1 MISKIK
7 NFIFDKY
14 IDYKYKNIINNF
26 DKKINLTDN
35 NDKRLNHLISN
46 GSLVIKNIADENEIN
61 NFSKNLKWISFNNS
75 VKHISPLVIE
85 NKSIIHK
92 LLTNKI
98 LMNIVINYIGK
109 HAKLDSVEIQKI
121 FHNTESKSISEK
133 WHYDNVGRRLKVFC
147 YLNSTKNIFT
157 EYLNKTNQ
165 IIHNEYS
172 TRGSRV
178 AGNVITKY
186 ISNIETFYPEV
197 NSILIIDTNG
207 YHRGVYRDNLE
218 NNNNNN
224 NFREMI
230 VMEFSNIKKSEMF
243 YGTSDIIGPRDIYL
257 SKEINLDEILLE
269 KKYICD
275 YENFY
280 KYDLRFIKSF

>member
-7 NFIFDKY
+7 NFLSDKY

-26 DKKINLTDN
+26 DKKINLSHN
-35 NDKRLNHLISN
+35 NDKKLNHLISN
-46 GSLVIKNIADENEIN
+46 GSLLLKNIADETEISI
-61 NFSKNLKWISFNNS
+61 FSKNLKWISFDNS
-75 VKHISPLVIE
+75 VKQIAPLIIE

-92 LLTNKI
+92 LLTNEI
-98 LMNIVINYIGK
+98 LRNIVVNYIGK
-109 HAKLDSVEIQKI
+109 HAKLDSIEVQKI
-121 FHNTESKSISEK
+121 FHNTQSKSISEK
-133 WHYDNVGRRLKVFC
+133 WHYDNVGRRLKVFY

-157 EYLNKTNQ
+157 EYLNKTNR
-165 IIHNEYS
+165 IIHNKYS
-172 TRGSRV
+172 TGGSRV
-178 AGNVITKY
+178 AGNVISKY
-186 ISNIETFYPEV
+186 ISNIETFYPQE

-207 YHRGVYRDNLE
+207 YHRGVYRDDLE
-218 NNNNNN
+218 KNNNS

-243 YGTSDIIGPRDIYL
+243 YGTSDIIGPRNIYL
-257 SKEINLDEILLE
+257 SKEISLDEILLE

-275 YENFY
+275 YGNFY

>member
-7 NFIFDKY
+7 NFLFDKY
-14 IDYKYKNIINNF
+14 IDYKYKNIINKF
-26 DKKINLTDN
+26 DEKINLTG
-35 NDKRLNHLISN
+35 NDDKKLNHLISN
-46 GSLVIKNIADENEIN
+46 GSLVIKNIANETEIN
-61 NFSKNLKWISFNNS
+61 NFSKNLKWINFNGS

-92 LLTNKI
+92 LLTNKM
-98 LMNIVINYIGK
+98 LMNIVLNYIGK
-109 HAKLDSVEIQKI
+109 NAKLDSVEIQKI
-121 FHNTESKSISEK
+121 FYNAESKSISEK
-133 WHYDNVGRRLKVFC
+133 WHYDNVGRRLKVFY

-165 IIHNEYS
+165 IIHNKYS
-172 TRGSRV
+172 IRGSRV
-178 AGNVITKY
+178 TDNVISKH

-207 YHRGVYRDNLE
+207 YHRGVYRDNLKK
-218 NNNNNN
+218 NNNN

-230 VMEFSNIKKSEMF
+230 VMEFSNIKKSEVF

-257 SKEINLDEILLE
+257 SKEINLNEILLE

-275 YENFY
+275 YGNFH
-280 KYDLRFIKSF
+280 KYDLRFTKSF

>member
-14 IDYKYKNIINNF
+14 IDYKYKNIINKF
-26 DKKINLTDN
+26 DEKINLTDN
-35 NDKRLNHLISN
+35 NNKELNHLFSN
-46 GSLVIKNIADENEIN
+46 GSLIIKNIADETEIN

-75 VKHISPLVIE
+75 VKQISPLVIE
-85 NKSIIHK
+85 KRSIIHK
-92 LLTNKI
+92 LLTNKM
-98 LMNIVINYIGK
+98 LMNIVTNYIGK
-109 HAKLDSVEIQKI
+109 NAKLDSVEIQKI

-133 WHYDNVGRRLKVFC
+133 WHYDNVGRRLKIFY

-172 TRGSRV
+172 IRGSRV
-178 AGNVITKY
+178 TDNVISKY
-186 ISNIETFYPEV
+186 ISNIETFYPEI

-207 YHRGVYRDNLE
+207 YHRGVYRDNL

-230 VMEFSNIKKSEMF
+230 VMEFSNIKKSEVF
-243 YGTSDIIGPRDIYL
+243 HGISDIIGPRDIYL
-257 SKEINLDEILLE
+257 SKEISLDEILLE
-269 KKYICD
+269 KKYVCD
-275 YENFY
+275 YGNFY
-280 KYDLRFIKSF
+280 KYDLQFIKSF